1 MAKYEKLKQKKEKV
15 LTDADI
21 MKYEIA
27 EELGLLDKVNST
39 GWKSLTAK
47 ESGRIGG
54 IMTKRRRAANAGIE
68 TVNV

>member
-1 MAKYEKLKQKKEKV
+1 MAKSEAVKLKKEKV

-27 EELGLLDKVNST
+27 EELGLLEKVNST
-39 GWKSLTAK
+39 GWKSLTSK

-54 IMTKRRRAANAGIE
+54 IMTRRRRATMEGADE
-68 TVNV
+68 TI